1 MRGRRCDGSIK
12 SMREAPEKVELEQT
26 LQTMDLARLKTI
38 ADYLGLDSSFASR
51 ARLLEEIPPAL
62 TGTPFAT
69 LVGGLARADRY
80 RLMALV
86 ALERTA
92 DIVSTA
98 FFDKAKERLYAEPL
112 ASRGLV
118 VKDSTDGRP
127 RVPFELVEALAAGL
141 VRSYKL
147 PLVKPPDTPI
157 NLSSAS
163 AIVDLTTLWVE
174 VLKRPIPLTKTGM
187 VSRRSLGRIM
197 PLMSV
202 DEEESPLFGVFA
214 ALGAS
219 RLDLLVNYALARRA
233 VVRRG
238 AELTGNPGY
247 LADVLSGFPGLLT
260 ALLTDVPA
268 GAGGAAAAA
277 VFAVREHPAGKWFL
291 YSYLARVAKRAD
303 VEAGA
308 EAAGRVA
315 CALFIVGVLEAGFV
329 DGDLVLSR
337 VSDIEDEVAKN
348 EPAEGKVFLVGG
360 NFEVQ
365 VPADIGQD
373 ERLKLEAF
381 TDLRSSGHYL
391 TYVISRGSFYRAL
404 DDGLAVEEIKHFL
417 ANRSIKDLP
426 QNLVF
431 SLDDWAERYGEV
443 GFVEG
448 TFLVAEDAGRLEE
461 IAKVTEL
468 AGKLDKPI
476 NLCGFRIPSSDYET
490 IYGKLT
496 EAGFLPATLEAW
508 RAPNRGHRAR
518 LFRGDTTADV
528 PIPRS
533 SAIPT
538 AEMLKSAIVFAP
550 ENGRRVCF
558 YLSGGETV
566 EGVPGRLR
574 GKSETLFNVDVDGEV
589 IDVKA
594 SEVEGFEFI

>member
-1 MRGRRCDGSIK
+1 MRGLRCDGSIK
-12 SMREAPEKVELEQT
+12 SMPEAPEKVGLGQA
-26 LQTMDLARLKTI
+26 LQAMDLARLKDM
-38 ADYLGLDSSFASR
+38 ADHLGLDSSFASR
-51 ARLLEEIPPAL
+51 ARLLEEIPTAL
-62 TGTPFAT
+62 AGASFDV
-69 LVGGLARADRY
+69 LVNGLGRADRY
-80 RLMALV
+80 KLMALV
-86 ALERTA
+86 ALEKTA
-92 DIVSTA
+92 DIVGAT
-98 FFDKAKERLYAEPL
+98 FFGKAKEGFYAEPL

-118 VKDSTDGRP
+118 VKDSTAGWP
-127 RVPFELVEALAAGL
+127 RVPFELLDTLAEGL

-147 PLVKPPDTPI
+147 PSVKPPDTPI
-157 NLSSAS
+157 SLLPAL
-163 AIVDLTTLWVE
+163 AIVDLTTLWAE

-202 DEEESPLFGVFA
+202 DEEESPLFDVFA

-219 RLDLLVNYALARRA
+219 RLDVLVNYALARRA

-247 LADVLSGFPGLLT
+247 LADVLSGFPGLPT
-260 ALLTDVPA
+260 ALLADVSA

-277 VFAVREHPAGKWFL
+277 VFAVREHPAGKWFR
-291 YSYLARVAKRAD
+291 YSSLARVASRAD
-303 VEAGA
+303 AETGA

-337 VSDIEDEVAKN
+337 VSDIKGEVAKD
-348 EPAEGKVFLVGG
+348 EPAEGKFFLVGG

-365 VPADIGQD
+365 VPADVGQD
-373 ERLKLEAF
+373 ERLKLEALA
-381 TDLRSSGHYL
+381 DLRSSGHYL

-404 DDGLAVEEIKHFL
+404 DDGLEAEEIKRFL
-417 ANRSIKDLP
+417 ADRSVKDLP

-468 AGKLDKPI
+468 AGRLDKPI
-476 NLCGFRIPSSDYET
+476 NLFGFRIPSSDYEA

-496 EAGFLPATLEAW
+496 EAGFLPATLDAW
-508 RAPNRGHRAR
+508 RAVNRGRRAR
-518 LFRGDTTADV
+518 LFRGDTTVEV

-538 AEMLKSAIVFAP
+538 GEMLRSAIAFAS
-550 ENGRRVCF
+550 ENGRRVRF

-574 GKSETLFNVDVDGEV
+574 GKSGTSFSVDVDDEV
-589 IDVKA
+589 IDVKT
-594 SEVEGFEFI
+594 SEVEGFEFV